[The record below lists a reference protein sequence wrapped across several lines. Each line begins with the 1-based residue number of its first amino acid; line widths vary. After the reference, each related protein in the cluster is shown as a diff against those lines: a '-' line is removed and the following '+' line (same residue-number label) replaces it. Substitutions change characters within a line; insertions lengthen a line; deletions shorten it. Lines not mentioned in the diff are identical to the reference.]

1 MFDRKLVTVFLSS
14 LRTGGAERAMLMFCS
29 EALQKGLR
37 VELVLCKGEGLLKE
51 LIPPGLSVVDLGCS
65 RTIKA
70 LPKLARHLAI
80 TRPRALFTTVR
91 NINLIAIAAAKLS
104 GLDIPVIVRES
115 SAPISCPKK
124 STLDK
129 VAYRMLPIAYRFA
142 HGVIA
147 VSDGVASELISLNRS
162 LDARIKVIPTPVV
175 SREML
180 AQAEDAIDHEWFTKP
195 DKPVVVCAARVERE
209 KGYDTLVS
217 AFQSLRQKIDARLVI
232 LGNGSYREQLKKNV
246 AALGLSEH
254 IDFLGFVVNPFPYMK
269 RAHAFVLASEHEG
282 LPNVLVQAMALG
294 TPVVSTDCKSGPAEI
309 LCNGKYG
316 RLVPV
321 GDAAALAIALEEAI
335 TGPRLTEPQMY
346 ARTTY
351 SAEKSTAQYLA
362 LAGIR
367 DVTLG
372 MTDKTLLTRGFEE
385 PRC

>member
-1 MFDRKLVTVFLSS
+1 
-14 LRTGGAERAMLMFCS
+14 
-29 EALQKGLR
+29 
-37 VELVLCKGEGLLKE
+37 
-51 LIPPGLSVVDLGCS
+51 
-65 RTIKA
+65 
-70 LPKLARHLAI
+70 
-80 TRPRALFTTVR
+80 
-91 NINLIAIAAAKLS
+91 
-104 GLDIPVIVRES
+104 
-115 SAPISCPKK
+115 
-124 STLDK
+124 
-129 VAYRMLPIAYRFA
+129 
-142 HGVIA
+142 
-147 VSDGVASELISLNRS
+147 
-162 LDARIKVIPTPVV
+162 
-175 SREML
+175 
-180 AQAEDAIDHEWFTKP
+180 
-195 DKPVVVCAARVERE
+195 
-209 KGYDTLVS
+209 
-217 AFQSLRQKIDARLVI
+217 
-232 LGNGSYREQLKKNV
+232 
-246 AALGLSEH
+246 
-254 IDFLGFVVNPFPYMK
+254 MK